1 MGLTYWFIRCK
12 LAADGLIH
20 INQYFYGKGGIHLVI
35 YVMTEAEMQLAGII
49 WEHEPVGSGELVQLA
64 REKLGW
70 KKSTTYT
77 VLRKICK
84 NEIFR
89 NENAIVSSRI
99 SREEYTGRK
108 GERYVAENYN
118 GSLPSFVAA
127 FLKCKKL
134 SKKDIEELAQIIEEY
149 ENEQGG

>member
-1 MGLTYWFIRCK
+1 M
-12 LAADGLIH
+12 
-20 INQYFYGKGGIHLVI
+20 VI

-84 NEIFR
+84 NE
-89 NENAIVSSRI
+89 
-99 SREEYTGRK
+99 
-108 GERYVAENYN
+108 N